1 MTDLTASAQDET
13 PVAWG
18 NIGLGGIALVL
29 ALPAVFG
36 GLGSLVPALLHPDGR
51 MPMATGLD
59 RAVVSIFTW
68 SVLLV
73 LLSPPATLVSAIVG
87 VWAATR
93 VGWKTAFARTL
104 FAVVGAAI
112 VLTAASYGVT
122 WLSMQRHPEFRQG
135 IPAR

>member
-1 MTDLTASAQDET
+1 MPDLTASAQDET

-18 NIGLGGIALVL
+18 NVVLGGIALVL

-36 GLGSLVPALLHPDGR
+36 GLGSLVPALVHPDGR
-51 MPMATGLD
+51 MPMVTRLD

-73 LLSPPATLVSAIVG
+73 LLSPPATLVSAILG
-87 VWAATR
+87 AWAAKR

-104 FAVVGAAI
+104 LAVVGTA
-112 VLTAASYGVT
+112 VLLTAASYGVT

-135 IPAR
+135 IPPR